1 MGLDLLGRKSCP
13 SAYSPDLEI
22 PIWNHGFASPRPGN
36 LGWWALVL
44 RPWLRASFLIN
55 WARESGFG
63 WGWIFGLIDNRID
76 EHTNR
81 QDMLCTLQD
90 IVSAAVKNIY
100 AYKKESDNL
109 SFAIWILFA
118 YCSFAV
124 SLLQF
129 QRLLDEYWCWWLRL
143 LEMIL
148 KEQLRLLT
156 ALCQTWNRFKLCILQ
171 MLTSILFDTGLC
183 WEKLKIGRILQSGL
197 TLSKIQFVPS
207 TKEVLAFMALQPW
220 PWDPGLEPRSCKPR
234 PGNLGWQNLVLRP

>member
-1 MGLDLLGRKSCP
+1 MNTQIDKTWFVLFRILCLLQSKTFMH
-13 SAYSPDLEI
+13 I
-22 PIWNHGFASPRPGN
+22 
-36 LGWWALVL
+36 
-44 RPWLRASFLIN
+44 
-55 WARESGFG
+55 
-63 WGWIFGLIDNRID
+63 
-76 EHTNR
+76 
-81 QDMLCTLQD
+81 
-90 IVSAAVKNIY
+90 
-100 AYKKESDNL
+100 KESDNL

-183 WEKLKIGRILQSGL
+183 WEKLKIGRVLQSGL